1 MTSDFFEGLVRWNV
15 ERNGITSPL
24 PFRYFDTLSFA
35 AVYTAATAKVRRLFP
50 HPDLIPIEL
59 RPGRCLAV
67 FNVSQHGKTD
77 HEPYNVFNIAFLV
90 SYRRRPVPLVTAA
103 AILRSGVV
111 PSYTWQ
117 LPETSE
123 FAVAAGVELYG
134 FPKFM
139 ADIQISKDAE
149 RVVGSVSV
157 AGVEL
162 LRLGGPVLPNQGARQ
177 FRYVMYSV
185 QGDSLIS
192 ANWLC
197 NALEYAASLSK
208 ARVDLTIGQGHPIC
222 ETLRGIE
229 LARHPMFY
237 EYVPRSEAILFPPR
251 NMRDV

>member
-1 MTSDFFEGLVRWNV
+1 MTSDFFEDLVCWNV
-15 ERNGITSPL
+15 ERNGTTSPL
-24 PFRYFDTLSFA
+24 PFRYFDTLAFGA
-35 AVYTAATAKVRRLFP
+35 AYTAATAKVRGLLP

-59 RPGRCLAV
+59 RPGRCLAT
-67 FNVSQHGKTD
+67 FTFSQHGKND
-77 HEPYNVFNIAFLV
+77 HEPYNVANIAFLV
-90 SYRRRPVPLVTAA
+90 SYRRRSLPFVTAA

-111 PSYTWQ
+111 PSYSWQ
-117 LPETSE
+117 LPVTSE
-123 FAVAAGVELYG
+123 FARAGGIELYG
-134 FPKFM
+134 YPKFL

-185 QGDSLIS
+185 QGHSLIS
-192 ANWLC
+192 ANWLY
-197 NALEYAASLSK
+197 NVLEYAASRSK
-208 ARVDLTIGQGHPIC
+208 AGVDLTIGQGHPIC

-229 LARHPMFY
+229 LARHPITY
-237 EYVPRSEAILFPPR
+237 EYIPRSEAILFPPR